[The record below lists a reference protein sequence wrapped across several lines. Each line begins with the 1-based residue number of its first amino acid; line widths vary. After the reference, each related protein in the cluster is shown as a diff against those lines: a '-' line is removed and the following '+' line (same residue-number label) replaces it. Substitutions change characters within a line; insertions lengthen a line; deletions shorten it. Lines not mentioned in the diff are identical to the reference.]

1 MRAKRLD
8 FTDSSI
14 DSKYDAYKYTNTNKI
29 NRIYI
34 VLYSN
39 FPIKSA
45 QKYLPQT
52 KVLCHHLKSDVSATY
67 KSPLYKCPTSKS
79 LISNSIRKTLRITP
93 ETETANSDDSVTRKN
108 DSGLKNKQI
117 MHKNLSPGFLSNSTR
132 PLRYRF
138 VLTLKLNPR

>member
-8 FTDSSI
+8 FTDLSM

-29 NRIYI
+29 NRLYI

-39 FPIKSA
+39 FPTKSA
-45 QKYLPQT
+45 QKYLTQI

-67 KSPLYKCPTSKS
+67 SPLYRFPTSKS

-93 ETETANSDDSVTRKN
+93 KTETVNSNDSVTRKTDN
-108 DSGLKNKQI
+108 GLKNKQI
-117 MHKNLSPGFLSNSTR
+117 IHKNLSPGFLSSSTR